1 MESWPVEPV
10 RRLMPIAPIAAAIA
24 NSPAWSQNRSR

>member
-1 MESWPVEPV
+1 MDSWPVAPV
-10 RRLMPIAPIAAAIA
+10 SRLRPMAPIAAAMA